1 MSLFQSRTTYFELRD
16 DASLDVAIDIRSS
29 ILSDNTGGA
38 HVQRSSDHDTTSE
51 REFHRLLIE
60 SLDESAAMVL
70 GEIARKAV
78 YEVLEKKYG
87 IERNRIPERLNELT
101 SAFEAIFGP
110 APSNTIVRAIVKR
123 LYSKL
128 GLTFVEIPDW
138 RLPDYVRETKA
149 RMTLY
154 RDSTQRPLTWERLA
168 RT

>member
-1 MSLFQSRTTYFELRD
+1 VQTSRHHDSMMS
-16 DASLDVAIDIRSS
+16 
-29 ILSDNTGGA
+29 
-38 HVQRSSDHDTTSE
+38 QRQ
-51 REFHRLLIE
+51 FNRLLIE

-87 IERNRIPERLNELT
+87 IERNHIPERLNELT
-101 SAFEAIFGP
+101 SAFETIFGP
-110 APSNTIVRAIVKR
+110 VPSKTMVRAIVKR

-128 GLTFVEIPDW
+128 ELTFVEIPDW
-138 RLPDYVRETKA
+138 RLPDYVREARA

-154 RDSTQRPLTWERLA
+154 GGSTERPLTWERLA

>member
-1 MSLFQSRTTYFELRD
+1 MATDFG
-16 DASLDVAIDIRSS
+16 SS
-29 ILSDNTGGA
+29 ILSYKSGGA
-38 HVQRSSDHDTTSE
+38 WEQTSRHSHTATSE
-51 REFHRLLIE
+51 REFDRLLIE

-101 SAFEAIFGP
+101 SAFETIFG
-110 APSNTIVRAIVKR
+110 ATAGKTMVRAIVKR

-138 RLPDYVRETKA
+138 RLPDYVREARA

>member
-1 MSLFQSRTTYFELRD
+1 MGNNADRFMELP
-16 DASLDVAIDIRSS
+16 LGVATEFRSS
-29 ILSDNTGGA
+29 ILSDNAGGA
-38 HVQRSSDHDTTSE
+38 YVQTRRHHHSVMAE
-51 REFHRLLIE
+51 REFDRLLIE

-70 GEIARKAV
+70 GEIARKAL

-101 SAFEAIFGP
+101 SAFETIFGP
-110 APSNTIVRAIVKR
+110 APSKTMVRVIVKR

-138 RLPDYVRETKA
+138 RLPDYVREARA

-168 RT
+168 KT